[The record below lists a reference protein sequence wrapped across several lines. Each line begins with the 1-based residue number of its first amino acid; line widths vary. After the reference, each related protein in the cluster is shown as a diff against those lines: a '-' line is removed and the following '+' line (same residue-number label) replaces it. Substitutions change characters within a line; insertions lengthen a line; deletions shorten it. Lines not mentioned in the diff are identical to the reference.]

1 MHGVLNINKSKGMT
15 SFDVIAKLRKL
26 LGLKRIGHAGTLD
39 PLASGVLPIFIGSA
53 TRLIQY
59 APKTKSYRAYARLG
73 IETNTYDAEGD
84 MIFEKS
90 MKYDIEQ
97 IRSAL
102 KSFTGKI
109 LQTPPIYSAIKVN
122 GKKLYEYARK
132 NKDVEI
138 PQREVEI
145 FDIRIVDFDNSLDF
159 PLLTFDIDCASGVY
173 VRSIIHDLGQVLG
186 SGAMMEN
193 LVRTMSANLYIKDS
207 ISLENLLTENAQN
220 YIINPDKVIS
230 LPAYELHRGEIEKI
244 RMGQFIFDDTI
255 DDGIIKLTFEG
266 SLIAVGNKIDGKIKP
281 QTVVL

>member
-15 SFDVIAKLRKL
+15 SFDVIVKLRKL

-73 IETNTYDAEGD
+73 IETNTYDADGD

-145 FDIRIVDFDNSLDF
+145 FDIRIVDFDNSSDF

-244 RMGQFIFDDTI
+244 RMGQFIFEDTI